1 MKISR
6 LFIIFFNLFL
16 IGCFQKEMI
25 QRPNIILIM
34 TDDQGWGQ
42 TGYYNHPLLKTPNLD
57 EMANNGLRFDRF
69 YAGAPVCSPTRASV
83 LTGRSND
90 RTGVYDHGYRLRLQE
105 KTISQAL
112 KNNGYL
118 TAHFGKWH
126 LNGLRGPGAPILKDD
141 KYGPQNFGFDH
152 WLSVTNF
159 FDINP
164 LMSENGDFIDFN
176 GNSSEI
182 IFNEALSFIK
192 EKNNKEMPFFI
203 VIWDGSPHSPF
214 IADDEDNIDFK
225 NLDER
230 SKNHYGELV
239 AFDNSLG
246 DFRKGLQDLGISN
259 NTILWFNSDNGGL
272 GKKQNISPSTVG
284 GLKGQKGDIW
294 EGGIRVPSV
303 IEWPSVIKSRISTY
317 PSSTMDI
324 FPTIVD
330 ILNLPDSTM
339 LMPLDGESL
348 FPLFNSKLGKRKNK
362 IPFRYL
368 DKGAL
373 IDNNFKLVVTS
384 IKKNNFELYDLL
396 NDPKESL
403 NISSSYP
410 IVFQEMK
417 DEFIE
422 WNKSVN
428 ESING
433 NDYNEEF
440 INEDGTEWWPSD
452 ERYKPFLNDLIK
464 RPEYTE
470 YIKRRANLN

>member
-1 MKISR
+1 
-6 LFIIFFNLFL
+6 
-16 IGCFQKEMI
+16 MI

-90 RTGVYDHGYRLRLQE
+90 RTGVYNHGYRLRLQE

-192 EKNNKEMPFFI
+192 EINNKEMPFFI
-203 VIWDGSPHSPF
+203 LIWDGSPHSPF

>member
-16 IGCFQKEMI
+16 IGCSQKEMI

-42 TGYYNHPLLKTPNLD
+42 TGYYNHPLLKSPNLD

-90 RTGVYDHGYRLRLQE
+90 RTGVYNHGYRLRLQE

-294 EGGIRVPSV
+294 EGGIRVPSI

-433 NDYNEEF
+433 NDYNEKF
-440 INEDGTEWWPSD
+440 INEDGREWWPSD

>member
-1 MKISR
+1 
-6 LFIIFFNLFL
+6 
-16 IGCFQKEMI
+16 MI

-42 TGYYNHPLLKTPNLD
+42 TGYYNHPILKTPNLD

-90 RTGVYDHGYRLRLQE
+90 RTGVYNHGYRLRLQE

-112 KNNGYL
+112 KNNGYI

-159 FDINP
+159 FDIDP

-182 IFNEALSFIK
+182 IFNEALSFVKGI
-192 EKNNKEMPFFI
+192 NNKEMPFFI

-246 DFRKGLQDLGISN
+246 DFRKGLQDIGISN

-284 GLKGQKGDIW
+284 ELKGQKGDIW

-417 DEFIE
+417 DEFME

-440 INEDGTEWWPSD
+440 INEDGREWWPSD

-470 YIKRRANLN
+470 YIKRGANLN

>member
-1 MKISR
+1 
-6 LFIIFFNLFL
+6 
-16 IGCFQKEMI
+16 MI

-90 RTGVYDHGYRLRLQE
+90 RTGVYNHGYRLRLQE

>member
-1 MKISR
+1 
-6 LFIIFFNLFL
+6 
-16 IGCFQKEMI
+16 MI

-112 KNNGYL
+112 KNNGYI

-192 EKNNKEMPFFI
+192 EINNKEMPFFI
-203 VIWDGSPHSPF
+203 LIWDGSPHSPF
-214 IADDEDNIDFK
+214 IADNEDNIDFN

-246 DFRKGLQDLGISN
+246 DFRRGLKEIGISN

-294 EGGIRVPSV
+294 EGGIRVPSI

-348 FPLFNSKLGKRKNK
+348 FPLFNSKPGKRKNK

-440 INEDGTEWWPSD
+440 INEDGREWWPSD
-452 ERYKPFLNDLIK
+452 KRYKPFLNDLIK

>member
-1 MKISR
+1 
-6 LFIIFFNLFL
+6 
-16 IGCFQKEMI
+16 MI

-42 TGYYNHPLLKTPNLD
+42 TGYYDHPLLKTPNLD

-90 RTGVYDHGYRLRLQE
+90 RTGVYNHGYRLRLQE
-105 KTISQAL
+105 KTISKAL
-112 KNNGYL
+112 KNNGYI

-192 EKNNKEMPFFI
+192 EKKNKEMPFFI
-203 VIWDGSPHSPF
+203 LIWDGSPHSPF
-214 IADDEDNIDFK
+214 IADDEDNIDFN

-246 DFRKGLQDLGISN
+246 DFRKGLKEIGISN

-348 FPLFNSKLGKRKNK
+348 FPLFNSKLEKRKNK

-368 DKGAL
+368 DKCAL

-410 IVFQEMK
+410 IIFQEMK

-422 WNKSVN
+422 WNRTVN

-440 INEDGTEWWPSD
+440 INEDGREWWSSD
-452 ERYKPFLNDLIK
+452 KRYKPFLNDLIK
-464 RPEYTE
+464 RPEYNE
-470 YIKRRANLN
+470 YIKGRANLN

>member
-6 LFIIFFNLFL
+6 LFIVFFNLFL
-16 IGCFQKEMI
+16 LGCSQKVMI
-25 QRPNIILIM
+25 QKPNIILIM

-112 KNNGYL
+112 KNNGYI

-192 EKNNKEMPFFI
+192 ERKNKEMPFFI
-203 VIWDGSPHSPF
+203 LIWDGSPHSPF
-214 IADDEDNIDFK
+214 IADDKDNIDFN

-246 DFRKGLQDLGISN
+246 DFRKGLQEIGISN

-294 EGGIRVPSV
+294 EGGIRVPSI

-339 LMPLDGESL
+339 S
-348 FPLFNSKLGKRKNK
+348 
-362 IPFRYL
+362 
-368 DKGAL
+368 
-373 IDNNFKLVVTS
+373 V
-384 IKKNNFELYDLL
+384 
-396 NDPKESL
+396 
-403 NISSSYP
+403 SYTHLTLP
-410 IVFQEMK
+410 TK
-417 DEFIE
+417 
-422 WNKSVN
+422 
-428 ESING
+428 
-433 NDYNEEF
+433 
-440 INEDGTEWWPSD
+440 
-452 ERYKPFLNDLIK
+452 
-464 RPEYTE
+464 
-470 YIKRRANLN
+470 A

>member
-1 MKISR
+1 MCIR
-6 LFIIFFNLFL
+6 
-16 IGCFQKEMI
+16 
-25 QRPNIILIM
+25 
-34 TDDQGWGQ
+34 
-42 TGYYNHPLLKTPNLD
+42 
-57 EMANNGLRFDRF
+57 DR
-69 YAGAPVCSPTRASV
+69 
-83 LTGRSND
+83 
-90 RTGVYDHGYRLRLQE
+90 
-105 KTISQAL
+105 
-112 KNNGYL
+112 
-118 TAHFGKWH
+118 
-126 LNGLRGPGAPILKDD
+126 
-141 KYGPQNFGFDH
+141 
-152 WLSVTNF
+152 
-159 FDINP
+159 
-164 LMSENGDFIDFN
+164 
-176 GNSSEI
+176 
-182 IFNEALSFIK
+182 
-192 EKNNKEMPFFI
+192 
-203 VIWDGSPHSPF
+203 
-214 IADDEDNIDFK
+214 
-225 NLDER
+225 
-230 SKNHYGELV
+230 
-239 AFDNSLG
+239 
-246 DFRKGLQDLGISN
+246 
-259 NTILWFNSDNGGL
+259 
-272 GKKQNISPSTVG
+272 PSTVG

-294 EGGIRVPSV
+294 EGGIRVPSI

-339 LMPLDGESL
+339 LMPFDGESL
-348 FPLFNSKLGKRKNK
+348 FPLFNSKIEKRKNK

-417 DEFIE
+417 DEFIK
-422 WNKSVN
+422 WNRTVN

-440 INEDGTEWWPSD
+440 INEDGRKWWPSD
-452 ERYKPFLNDLIK
+452 ERYEPFLNDLIK

>member
-1 MKISR
+1 MKISK
-6 LFIIFFNLFL
+6 LFIIFFNIFL
-16 IGCFQKEMI
+16 IGCSQKEMI
-25 QRPNIILIM
+25 QKPNIILIM

-112 KNNGYL
+112 KNNGYI

-126 LNGLRGPGAPILKDD
+126 LNGLRGPGAPILIDD

-192 EKNNKEMPFFI
+192 ERKNQEMPFFI
-203 VIWDGSPHSPF
+203 LIWDGSPHSPF
-214 IADDEDNIDFK
+214 IADDKDNIDFN

-246 DFRKGLQDLGISN
+246 DFRKGLQEIGISN

-294 EGGIRVPSV
+294 EGGIRVPSI
-303 IEWPSVIKSRISTY
+303 IEWPSVIKPKVTKY
-317 PSSTMDI
+317 PVSTMDI
-324 FPTIVD
+324 FPTIADIVGLDENDFIFPVD
-330 ILNLPDSTM
+330 GISIRPVFEN
-339 LMPLDGESL
+339 EI
-348 FPLFNSKLGKRKNK
+348 GKRDKR
-362 IPFRYL
+362 IPFRY
-368 DKGAL
+368 KNQGAL
-373 IDNNFKLVVTS
+373 IDNDFKLIATS
-384 IKKNNFELYDLL
+384 ISEKKFELYNLRT
-396 NDPKESL
+396 DPGETQ
-403 NISSSYP
+403 NISTENP
-410 IVFQEMK
+410 RLFTTMK
-417 DEFIE
+417 
-422 WNKSVN
+422 
-428 ESING
+428 
-433 NDYNEEF
+433 EEF
-440 INEDGTEWWPSD
+440 LSWNQSVDSSFAGLDYKEKKVLKNPESHYWNIDNRYEPFFKEW
-452 ERYKPFLNDLIK
+452 IK
-464 RPEYTE
+464 RP
-470 YIKRRANLN
+470 

>member
-1 MKISR
+1 
-6 LFIIFFNLFL
+6 
-16 IGCFQKEMI
+16 MI

-112 KNNGYL
+112 KNNGYI

-141 KYGPQNFGFDH
+141 KYGHQNFGFDH

-192 EKNNKEMPFFI
+192 EINNKEMPFFI
-203 VIWDGSPHSPF
+203 LIWDGSPHSPF

-294 EGGIRVPSV
+294 EGGIRVPSI

-330 ILNLPDSTM
+330 ILNLSDSTM

-440 INEDGTEWWPSD
+440 INEDGREWWPSD
-452 ERYKPFLNDLIK
+452 KRYKPFLNDLIK

>member
-16 IGCFQKEMI
+16 IGCSQKEMI

-42 TGYYNHPLLKTPNLD
+42 TGYYNHPLLKSPNLD

-90 RTGVYDHGYRLRLQE
+90 RTGVYNHGYRLRLQE

-112 KNNGYL
+112 KNNGYI

-294 EGGIRVPSV
+294 EGGIRVPSI

-433 NDYNEEF
+433 NDYNEKF
-440 INEDGTEWWPSD
+440 INEDGREWWPSD

>member
-1 MKISR
+1 
-6 LFIIFFNLFL
+6 
-16 IGCFQKEMI
+16 MI

-112 KNNGYL
+112 KNNGYI

-192 EKNNKEMPFFI
+192 EINNKEMPFFI
-203 VIWDGSPHSPF
+203 LIWDGSPHSPF

-294 EGGIRVPSV
+294 EGGIRVPSI

-440 INEDGTEWWPSD
+440 INEDGREWWPSD
-452 ERYKPFLNDLIK
+452 KRYKPFLNDLIK

>member
-1 MKISR
+1 
-6 LFIIFFNLFL
+6 
-16 IGCFQKEMI
+16 MI

-90 RTGVYDHGYRLRLQE
+90 RTGVYNHGYHLRLQE

>member
-1 MKISR
+1 
-6 LFIIFFNLFL
+6 
-16 IGCFQKEMI
+16 MI

-112 KNNGYL
+112 KNNGYI

-192 EKNNKEMPFFI
+192 EINNKEMPFFI
-203 VIWDGSPHSPF
+203 LIWDGSPHSPF

-294 EGGIRVPSV
+294 EGGIRVPSI

-422 WNKSVN
+422 WNRTVN

-440 INEDGTEWWPSD
+440 INEDGREWWPSD
-452 ERYKPFLNDLIK
+452 KRYKPFLNDLIK

>member
-90 RTGVYDHGYRLRLQE
+90 RTGVYNHGYRLRLQE

>member
-1 MKISR
+1 
-6 LFIIFFNLFL
+6 
-16 IGCFQKEMI
+16 MI

-112 KNNGYL
+112 KNNGYI

-159 FDINP
+159 FDIDP

-192 EKNNKEMPFFI
+192 EINNKEMPFFI
-203 VIWDGSPHSPF
+203 LIWDGSPHSPF
-214 IADDEDNIDFK
+214 IADDEDNIDFN

-246 DFRKGLQDLGISN
+246 DFRRGLKEIGISN

-294 EGGIRVPSV
+294 EGGIRVPSI

-373 IDNNFKLVVTS
+373 IDYNFKLVVTS

-440 INEDGTEWWPSD
+440 INEDGREWWPSD
-452 ERYKPFLNDLIK
+452 KRYKPFLNDLIK

>member
-1 MKISR
+1 
-6 LFIIFFNLFL
+6 
-16 IGCFQKEMI
+16 MI

-90 RTGVYDHGYRLRLQE
+90 RTGVYNHGYRLRLQE

-192 EKNNKEMPFFI
+192 EINNKEMPFFI
-203 VIWDGSPHSPF
+203 LIWDGSPHSPF

-440 INEDGTEWWPSD
+440 INEDGREWWPSD

>member
-1 MKISR
+1 
-6 LFIIFFNLFL
+6 
-16 IGCFQKEMI
+16 MI

-90 RTGVYDHGYRLRLQE
+90 RTGVYNHGYRLRLQE

-440 INEDGTEWWPSD
+440 INEDGREWWPSD
-452 ERYKPFLNDLIK
+452 KRYKPFLNDLIK

>member
-1 MKISR
+1 
-6 LFIIFFNLFL
+6 
-16 IGCFQKEMI
+16 MI

-90 RTGVYDHGYRLRLQE
+90 RTGVYNHGYRLRLQE
-105 KTISQAL
+105 KTISQSL

>member
-1 MKISR
+1 
-6 LFIIFFNLFL
+6 
-16 IGCFQKEMI
+16 MI

-90 RTGVYDHGYRLRLQE
+90 RTGVYNHGYRLRLQE

-141 KYGPQNFGFDH
+141 KFGPQNFGFDH

>member
-1 MKISR
+1 
-6 LFIIFFNLFL
+6 
-16 IGCFQKEMI
+16 MI

-42 TGYYNHPLLKTPNLD
+42 TGYYNHPLLKSPNLD

-90 RTGVYDHGYRLRLQE
+90 RTGVYNHGYRLRLQE

-294 EGGIRVPSV
+294 EGGIRVPSI

-433 NDYNEEF
+433 NDYNEKF
-440 INEDGTEWWPSD
+440 INEDGREWWPSD

>member
-16 IGCFQKEMI
+16 IGCSQKEMI

-159 FDINP
+159 FDIDP

-192 EKNNKEMPFFI
+192 EINNKEMPFFI
-203 VIWDGSPHSPF
+203 LIWDGSPHSPF

-246 DFRKGLQDLGISN
+246 DFREGLQDLGISN

-294 EGGIRVPSV
+294 EGGIRVPSI

-440 INEDGTEWWPSD
+440 INEDGREWWPSD
-452 ERYKPFLNDLIK
+452 KRYKPFLNDLIK

>member
-90 RTGVYDHGYRLRLQE
+90 RTGVYNHGYRLRLQE

-272 GKKQNISPSTVG
+272 GKKQDISPSTVG

-440 INEDGTEWWPSD
+440 INEDGREWWPSD

>member
-90 RTGVYDHGYRLRLQE
+90 RTGVYNHGYRLRLQE

-239 AFDNSLG
+239 AFDNGLG
-246 DFRKGLQDLGISN
+246 DFRRGLKDLGISN

-294 EGGIRVPSV
+294 EGGIRVPSI

-440 INEDGTEWWPSD
+440 INEDGREWWPSD
-452 ERYKPFLNDLIK
+452 KRYKPFLNDLIK

-470 YIKRRANLN
+470 YIKRRDNLN

>member
-1 MKISR
+1 
-6 LFIIFFNLFL
+6 
-16 IGCFQKEMI
+16 MI

-112 KNNGYL
+112 KNNGYI

-159 FDINP
+159 FDIDP

-192 EKNNKEMPFFI
+192 EINNKEMPFFI
-203 VIWDGSPHSPF
+203 LIWDGSPHSPF

-294 EGGIRVPSV
+294 EGGIRVPSI

-440 INEDGTEWWPSD
+440 INEDGREWWPSD

>member
-1 MKISR
+1 
-6 LFIIFFNLFL
+6 
-16 IGCFQKEMI
+16 MI

-90 RTGVYDHGYRLRLQE
+90 RTGVYNHGYRLRLQE

-192 EKNNKEMPFFI
+192 EKKNKEMPFFI

>member
-1 MKISR
+1 
-6 LFIIFFNLFL
+6 
-16 IGCFQKEMI
+16 MI

-112 KNNGYL
+112 KNNGYI

-192 EKNNKEMPFFI
+192 EINNKEMPFFI
-203 VIWDGSPHSPF
+203 LIWDGSPHSPF
-214 IADDEDNIDFK
+214 IADNEDNIDFN

-246 DFRKGLQDLGISN
+246 DFRKGLKDLGISN

-294 EGGIRVPSV
+294 EGGIRVPSI

-440 INEDGTEWWPSD
+440 INEDGREWWPSD
-452 ERYKPFLNDLIK
+452 KRYKPFLNDLIK

>member
-6 LFIIFFNLFL
+6 LFIVFFNLL
-16 IGCFQKEMI
+16 LLGCSQKVMI
-25 QRPNIILIM
+25 QKPNIILIM

-57 EMANNGLRFDRF
+57 KMANNGLRFDRF

-112 KNNGYL
+112 KNNGYI

-126 LNGLRGPGAPILKDD
+126 LNGLRGPGAPILIDD

-192 EKNNKEMPFFI
+192 EKKNKEMPFFI

-294 EGGIRVPSV
+294 EGGIRVPSI

-403 NISSSYP
+403 NISPSYP

-422 WNKSVN
+422 WNRTVN

-440 INEDGTEWWPSD
+440 INEDGREWWPSD
-452 ERYKPFLNDLIK
+452 KRYKPFLNDLIK

>member
-1 MKISR
+1 
-6 LFIIFFNLFL
+6 
-16 IGCFQKEMI
+16 MI

-90 RTGVYDHGYRLRLQE
+90 RTGVYNHGYRLRLQE

-112 KNNGYL
+112 KNNGYI

-192 EKNNKEMPFFI
+192 EKKNKEMPFFI

-214 IADDEDNIDFK
+214 IADDEDNTDFN

-246 DFRKGLQDLGISN
+246 DFRKGLKEIGISN

-422 WNKSVN
+422 WNRTVN

-440 INEDGTEWWPSD
+440 INEDGREWWPSD
-452 ERYKPFLNDLIK
+452 KRYKPFLNDLIK

-470 YIKRRANLN
+470 YIKGRANLN

>member
-1 MKISR
+1 
-6 LFIIFFNLFL
+6 
-16 IGCFQKEMI
+16 MI

-112 KNNGYL
+112 KNNGYI

-246 DFRKGLQDLGISN
+246 DFRRGLKEIGISN

-294 EGGIRVPSV
+294 EGGIRVPSI

-433 NDYNEEF
+433 NDYNEKF
-440 INEDGTEWWPSD
+440 INEDGREWWPSD

>member
-16 IGCFQKEMI
+16 IGCSQKEMI

-42 TGYYNHPLLKTPNLD
+42 TGYYNHPILKTPNLD

-90 RTGVYDHGYRLRLQE
+90 RTGVYNHGYRLRLQE

-112 KNNGYL
+112 KNNGYI

-246 DFRKGLQDLGISN
+246 DFRKGLQDIGISN

-284 GLKGQKGDIW
+284 ELKGQKGDIW

-417 DEFIE
+417 DEFME

-440 INEDGTEWWPSD
+440 INEDGREWWPSD

-470 YIKRRANLN
+470 YIKRGANLN

>member
-1 MKISR
+1 
-6 LFIIFFNLFL
+6 
-16 IGCFQKEMI
+16 MI

-164 LMSENGDFIDFN
+164 LMSENGVFIDFN

-294 EGGIRVPSV
+294 EGGIRVPSI

-440 INEDGTEWWPSD
+440 INEDGREWWPSD

>member
-1 MKISR
+1 
-6 LFIIFFNLFL
+6 
-16 IGCFQKEMI
+16 MI

-214 IADDEDNIDFK
+214 IADNEDNIDFN

-440 INEDGTEWWPSD
+440 INEDGREWWPSD

>member
-1 MKISR
+1 
-6 LFIIFFNLFL
+6 
-16 IGCFQKEMI
+16 MI

-42 TGYYNHPLLKTPNLD
+42 TGYYNHPILKTPNLD

-90 RTGVYDHGYRLRLQE
+90 RTGVYNHGYRLRLQE

-112 KNNGYL
+112 KNNGYI

-246 DFRKGLQDLGISN
+246 DFRKGLQDIGISN

-284 GLKGQKGDIW
+284 ELKGQKGDIW

-417 DEFIE
+417 DEFME

-440 INEDGTEWWPSD
+440 INEDGREWWPSD

-470 YIKRRANLN
+470 YIKRGANLN

>member
-1 MKISR
+1 
-6 LFIIFFNLFL
+6 
-16 IGCFQKEMI
+16 MI

-112 KNNGYL
+112 KNNGYI

-182 IFNEALSFIK
+182 IFNEALSFVK
-192 EKNNKEMPFFI
+192 EINNKEMPFFI

-294 EGGIRVPSV
+294 EGGIRVPSI

-440 INEDGTEWWPSD
+440 INEDGREWWPSD
-452 ERYKPFLNDLIK
+452 KRYKPFLNDLIK

>member
-1 MKISR
+1 
-6 LFIIFFNLFL
+6 
-16 IGCFQKEMI
+16 MI

-42 TGYYNHPLLKTPNLD
+42 TGYYDHPLLKTPNLD

-90 RTGVYDHGYRLRLQE
+90 RTGVYNHGYRLRLQE

-112 KNNGYL
+112 KNNGYI

-192 EKNNKEMPFFI
+192 EKKNKEMPFFI

-214 IADDEDNIDFK
+214 IADDEDNTDFN

-246 DFRKGLQDLGISN
+246 DFRKGLKEIGISN

-348 FPLFNSKLGKRKNK
+348 FPLFISEREKRKNK

-368 DKGAL
+368 YKGAL

-410 IVFQEMK
+410 IIFQEMK

-422 WNKSVN
+422 WNRTVN

-440 INEDGTEWWPSD
+440 INEDGREWWPSD
-452 ERYKPFLNDLIK
+452 KRYKPFLNDLIK

-470 YIKRRANLN
+470 YIKGRANLN

>member
-1 MKISR
+1 
-6 LFIIFFNLFL
+6 
-16 IGCFQKEMI
+16 MI
-25 QRPNIILIM
+25 QKPNIILIM

-42 TGYYNHPLLKTPNLD
+42 TSYYNHPLLKTPNLD

-112 KNNGYL
+112 KNNGYI

-192 EKNNKEMPFFI
+192 EINNKEMPFFI
-203 VIWDGSPHSPF
+203 LIWDGSPHSPF
-214 IADDEDNIDFK
+214 IADNEDNIDFN

-246 DFRKGLQDLGISN
+246 DFRRGLKEIGISN

-294 EGGIRVPSV
+294 EGGIRVPSI

-330 ILNLPDSTM
+330 ILNLSDSTM

-348 FPLFNSKLGKRKNK
+348 FPLFNSKLEKRKNK

-440 INEDGTEWWPSD
+440 INEDGREWWPSD
-452 ERYKPFLNDLIK
+452 KRYKPFLNDLIK

>member
-16 IGCFQKEMI
+16 IGCSQKEMI

-112 KNNGYL
+112 KNNGYI

-192 EKNNKEMPFFI
+192 EINNKEMPFFI
-203 VIWDGSPHSPF
+203 LIWDGSPHSPF
-214 IADDEDNIDFK
+214 IADNEDNIDFN

-246 DFRKGLQDLGISN
+246 DFRRGLKEIGISN

-294 EGGIRVPSV
+294 EGGIRVPSI

-440 INEDGTEWWPSD
+440 INEDGREWWPSD
-452 ERYKPFLNDLIK
+452 KRYKPFLNDLIK

>member
-1 MKISR
+1 
-6 LFIIFFNLFL
+6 
-16 IGCFQKEMI
+16 MI

-42 TGYYNHPLLKTPNLD
+42 TGYYNHPLLKSPNLD

-112 KNNGYL
+112 KNNGYI

-192 EKNNKEMPFFI
+192 EINNKEMPFFI
-203 VIWDGSPHSPF
+203 LIWDGSPHSPF
-214 IADDEDNIDFK
+214 IADNEDNIDFN

-246 DFRKGLQDLGISN
+246 DFRRGLKEIGISN

-294 EGGIRVPSV
+294 EGGIRVPSI

-330 ILNLPDSTM
+330 ILNLSDSTM

-440 INEDGTEWWPSD
+440 INEDGREWWPSD
-452 ERYKPFLNDLIK
+452 KRYKPFLNDLIK

>member
-1 MKISR
+1 
-6 LFIIFFNLFL
+6 
-16 IGCFQKEMI
+16 MI
-25 QRPNIILIM
+25 QKPNIILIM

-112 KNNGYL
+112 KNNGYI

-141 KYGPQNFGFDH
+141 KYGPENFGFDH

-192 EKNNKEMPFFI
+192 EKKNKEMPFFI
-203 VIWDGSPHSPF
+203 LIWDGSPHSPF
-214 IADDEDNIDFK
+214 IADDKDNIDFN

-246 DFRKGLQDLGISN
+246 DFRKGLQEIGISN

-294 EGGIRVPSV
+294 EGGIRVPSI
-303 IEWPSVIKSRISTY
+303 IEWPSVIKCRISNY

-339 LMPLDGESL
+339 LMPFDGESL
-348 FPLFNSKLGKRKNK
+348 FPLFNSKIEKRQSK

-373 IDNNFKLVVTS
+373 IDNNLKLVVTS

-417 DEFIE
+417 DEFIK
-422 WNKSVN
+422 WNRTVN
-428 ESING
+428 ESIRG
-433 NDYNEEF
+433 DDYNEEF
-440 INEDGTEWWPSD
+440 INEDGRKWWPSD
-452 ERYKPFLNDLIK
+452 ERYEPFLYDLIK